1 MTPKSLPGLGRD
13 ESLPVAEVPGEASSY
28 SGGWSDDALRAGLRQ
43 LENHPPL
50 AVAKRLLQLL
60 RYLFEETV
68 AGRGE
73 RISQYTI
80 AFECFGIDPADFDPN
95 RSATVRVQLSRL
107 RKILDDYAAGSGS
120 LLQITLPVG
129 TYSLKFSE
137 RVIPKPGLPRQ
148 VLAFIDFN
156 GSGLDGEWTLLPNLL
171 TEQIS
176 DRVSRLHA
184 FDVMGPFPRTL
195 PGSGEPDLTT
205 VARKYGIACFVD
217 GSVNRRGDLVDLRLR
232 TIDGPTGT
240 VTWTASETLPM
251 EHLALEHLGSE
262 LLERLAAG
270 IGADFG
276 AIDAHFGRLSRTKP
290 EHMLSIHEAVLLG
303 RMYFFDYNPLSLPVA
318 VRRLRQVVLEC
329 PDEALP
335 KATLAMLLAN
345 AGHEGSWPE
354 LPPAAEIQVLADDAW
369 RLDPTASWSILARGF
384 ACCFSGDLPEIRRL
398 AQAVERDPDASALS
412 RCGLGV
418 LLCLQDL
425 DLAQGVRLIHQARGM
440 SPYQP
445 RAVDVVEA
453 LVSLRSGDL
462 DATLAYLDRYGI
474 AWGWAAPLVRGAVHA
489 LREDLESAACEHRAV
504 LAAFPDFERAALEPG
519 RMVWHPDHIRFLLG
533 IYHQAGI
540 GRDPRG
546 S

>member
-1 MTPKSLPGLGRD
+1 MKTTSPPDQDRDEALPG
-13 ESLPVAEVPGEASSY
+13 ETLPGP
-28 SGGWSDDALRAGLRQ
+28 GGWRDGALRAGLER
-43 LENHPPL
+43 LEKHPPL

-68 AGRGE
+68 AGRGG

-80 AFECFGIDPADFDPN
+80 AFECFGIDATDFDPN
-95 RSATVRVQLSRL
+95 RSATVRVHLSRL

-120 LLQITLPVG
+120 VRITLPVG

-137 RVIPKPGLPRQ
+137 QVTPKPGLPRQ

-156 GSGLDGEWTLLPNLL
+156 GSGLDGEWALLPHLL

-176 DRVSRLHA
+176 DRVSRVHA
-184 FDVMGPFPRTL
+184 FDVMGPFPRNL
-195 PGSGEPDLTT
+195 AGSGDPDLTA
-205 VARKYGIACFVD
+205 VSRKYGIACFVD
-217 GSVNRRGDLVDLRLR
+217 GSVNRRGDRVDLRLR

-240 VTWTASETLPM
+240 VTWTASETLPIK
-251 EHLALEHLGSE
+251 HLAREHLGSE

-290 EHMLSIHEAVLLG
+290 EHALSIHEAVLLG
-303 RMYFFDYNPLSLPVA
+303 RMYFFDYNPRSLPVA

-345 AGHEGSWPE
+345 AGHEGAWPE
-354 LPPAAEIQVLADDAW
+354 LPPAAEIQSLADDAW
-369 RLDPTASWSILARGF
+369 RLDPMASWSILARGF

-398 AQAVERDPDASALS
+398 AQAVETDPDASVLS
-412 RCGLGV
+412 ICGLGV
-418 LLCLQDL
+418 LLCLQNL
-425 DLAQGVRLIHQARGM
+425 DLPQGLRMIHQARRM

-453 LVSLRSGDL
+453 LVSLRAGDL
-462 DATLAYLDRYGI
+462 DATLAHLDRYGI
-474 AWGWAAPLVRGAVHA
+474 AWGWAAPLLRGAVHA
-489 LREDLESAACEHRAV
+489 LRGDLESAACEHRAV
-504 LAAFPDFERAALEPG
+504 MAAYPDFGNAALEPG
-519 RMVWHPDHIRFLLG
+519 RMAWHADHLRFLLD
-533 IYHQAGI
+533 IYHRVGI
-540 GRDPRG
+540 GGVPCG
-546 S
+546 G